1 MASAS
6 LPDGTLAGSQ
16 SHHLLA
22 KVTIVLHFK
31 GCVQQLAA
39 AILLE
44 TGSEME
50 KDTTKVSLVV
60 DSVETSIR

>member
-1 MASAS
+1 MGHWLEAKATTPL
-6 LPDGTLAGSQ
+6 LP
-16 SHHLLA
+16 

-39 AILLE
+39 PILLE
-44 TGSEME
+44 SGSEME